1 MLAVIDLP
9 NPRAMGERSNTHGFA
24 ATGFAGTGFAATG
37 FAATGFAATE
47 EAMGVARAHP
57 CLRGLPGGLYQSY
70 LI

>member
-24 ATGFAGTGFAATG
+24 GTGFAATG
-37 FAATGFAATE
+37 FAATGFAGTE